1 MLPIPGTSLACYKNK
16 TTHLSWC
23 SVNAS
28 LKSFDSGRVQAA
40 TDTLCVWSGCLP
52 ACACL
57 TCPPGRP
64 PLLLSAAVNLAS
76 VCHGRGKRSDVRQRA
91 DVIPSLL
98 LASQIGSL
106 CGCTVFGGS
115 LGFTCLS
122 LHYDLE
128 VEQKILEGYSPPS
141 RAESG
146 TH

>member
-1 MLPIPGTSLACYKNK
+1 MCLVRLF
-16 TTHLSWC
+16 
-23 SVNAS
+23 AS
-28 LKSFDSGRVQAA
+28 L
-40 TDTLCVWSGCLP
+40 CLSDMP
-52 ACACL
+52 P
-57 TCPPGRP
+57 PPGLP
-64 PLLLSAAVNLAS
+64 PSPVLVSAAVNLAS
-76 VCHGRGKRSDVRQRA
+76 VCLGRGKRSDVRQRA

-106 CGCTVFGGS
+106 CGCTVFVGS